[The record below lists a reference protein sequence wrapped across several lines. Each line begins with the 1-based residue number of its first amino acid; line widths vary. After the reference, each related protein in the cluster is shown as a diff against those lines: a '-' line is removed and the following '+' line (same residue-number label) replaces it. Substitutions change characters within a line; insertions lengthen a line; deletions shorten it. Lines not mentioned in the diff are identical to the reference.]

1 MSEGFIA
8 ESSVG
13 QRLAPP
19 TFGHQRAARPEV
31 RHGLPSMDEVRAAL
45 RHQPG
50 HGLVM
55 PRDHDFLAAHHPVE
69 QLPEP
74 GLRLK

>member
-1 MSEGFIA
+1 MG
-8 ESSVG
+8 G
-13 QRLAPP
+13 RYDQRLAPS

-31 RHGLPSMDEVRAAL
+31 RHGLPGMGEVRAAL

-50 HGLVM
+50 HGLLV
-55 PRDHDFLAAHHPVE
+55 PGDDDFLTAHHPVE
-69 QLPEP
+69 QFTEP